1 MQNKKCNN
9 VKKKLHI
16 SSCVIEKIFLNLPT
30 HCVIIKQLK
39 CFLNS
44 QTVKCIKFFT
54 NQKNTNILTLK
65 IMKKTLT
72 ILSVALV
79 AFMLSSCVE
88 KSKKYQQLLSEKEA
102 VVLENKNI
110 EKEYNAALGI
120 ISDVENN
127 LSAIRDAEGL
137 MLIKNESNTR
147 RDQINSELIQ
157 IKESMAINR
166 AKLDSLS
173 NVLENS
179 NKDRANLRSTIKK
192 LQAQLAEK
200 EAMIAQMQE
209 QLAQKDQE
217 IEGLNT
223 KVNNLNEDLNV
234 ANAKNDEQGRLI
246 ASQIL
251 EMNKVYYIGS
261 SKKDLKEKGI
271 LTSKFI
277 LRQEVPAEAF
287 TMADKREVKEIAF
300 EGKKVKV
307 LSAHPLESYTIVNKD
322 NQVVIEITNP
332 ELFWSVTKYL
342 VAITK

>member
-1 MQNKKCNN
+1 
-9 VKKKLHI
+9 
-16 SSCVIEKIFLNLPT
+16 
-30 HCVIIKQLK
+30 
-39 CFLNS
+39 
-44 QTVKCIKFFT
+44 
-54 NQKNTNILTLK
+54 
-65 IMKKTLT
+65 MKKTLT

-173 NVLENS
+173 TVLENS
-179 NKDRANLRSTIKK
+179 NKDRTYLRNTIKK

-246 ASQIL
+246 ANQIL

-287 TMADKREVKEIAF
+287 TQVDKREVKEIAF

-322 NQVVIEITNP
+322 NQVVIEISNP

>member
-1 MQNKKCNN
+1 
-9 VKKKLHI
+9 
-16 SSCVIEKIFLNLPT
+16 
-30 HCVIIKQLK
+30 
-39 CFLNS
+39 
-44 QTVKCIKFFT
+44 
-54 NQKNTNILTLK
+54 
-65 IMKKTLT
+65 MKKTLT
-72 ILSVALV
+72 ILSVSLV

-88 KSKKYQQLLSEKEA
+88 KSKKYQQLMAEKDA

-110 EKEYNAALGI
+110 EREYNAALGI

-127 LSAIRDAEGL
+127 LSAIRDAEGM
-137 MLIKNESNTR
+137 MLIKNESNTQ
-147 RDQINSELIQ
+147 RDQLNSELIQ
-157 IKESMAINR
+157 IKEAMAINR

-173 NVLENS
+173 TVLENS
-179 NKDRANLRSTIKK
+179 NKDRSYLRNTIKK

-200 EAMIAQMQE
+200 EATIAQMQE

-223 KVNNLNEDLNV
+223 KVNNLNQDLNV
-234 ANAKNDEQGRLI
+234 ANAKNDEQSRMI
-246 ASQIL
+246 ADQIV
-251 EMNKVYYIGS
+251 EMNKVYYVGA
-261 SKKDLKEKGI
+261 SKKALKESGI
-271 LTSKFI
+271 LTSKYI

-287 TMADKREVKEIAF
+287 TLADKREVKQIAF

-307 LSAHPLESYTIVNKD
+307 LSAHPVESYTIVNND